1 MDVVRDAPVRAGGR
15 LGGRAAV
22 AALGQR
28 GRTTRIPDAV
38 RAPEKAEMREL
49 ALRGGPWTEA
59 LPTVVAPTAGTP
71 RHTSASR
78 YTTSVSWGRASQ
90 QSGDLV
96 PRLLE
101 NE

>member
-1 MDVVRDAPVRAGGR
+1 MTRRVKSAATGRMGGVDATGWTWFATLQFERGR

-59 LPTVVAPTAGTP
+59 LPTVVAPTAGGN
-71 RHTSASR
+71 
-78 YTTSVSWGRASQ
+78 VGR
-90 QSGDLV
+90 V
-96 PRLLE
+96 VE
-101 NE
+101 K